1 MIYMDVIVFIPIL
14 FFSIVLHEFA
24 HGLAAYRM
32 GDDTAYLSGRLTLNP
47 VKHVDP
53 IGTLAVPALCWLT
66 GMPLFGWAKPVPINP
81 MRFPSPRCDMG
92 KVAFAGPA
100 VNLTLAVICVLVMK
114 ILILAQSHFS
124 VHTLE
129 QTFRFL
135 QYGMFINVF
144 LAVFNLIP
152 IPPLD
157 GGRVLTALL
166 PVRAAYAY
174 DSFFGRYGMYVVL
187 ALILTGGVKYI
198 LLPPTMLIVGLFSKF
213 LM

>member
-1 MIYMDVIVFIPIL
+1 MEVIVYIPIL

-24 HGLAAYRM
+24 HGMAAFRL

-47 VKHVDP
+47 LHHVDLV
-53 IGTLAVPALCWLT
+53 GTLLVPALCWVMGL
-66 GMPLFGWAKPVPINP
+66 PLFGWAKPVPINP
-81 MRFPSPRCDMG
+81 LRMPSPRRDMG

-100 VNLTLAVICVLVMK
+100 VNLLLAVVCVLIMK
-114 ILILAQSHFS
+114 IFIVAQASFS
-124 VHTLE
+124 PEVL
-129 QTFRFL
+129 QQLFLFL

-157 GGRVLTALL
+157 GGRIVTALL
-166 PVRAAYAY
+166 PVRAALRYEG
-174 DSFFGRYGMYVVL
+174 FFGRYGMFVVL

-198 LLPPTMLIVGLFSKF
+198 LLPPTLLLVGLFSKF

>member
-1 MIYMDVIVFIPIL
+1 MEVIVFLPIL
-14 FFSIVLHEFA
+14 FFSIILHEFA
-24 HGLAAYRM
+24 HGFVAFRM

-47 VKHVDP
+47 ISHVDI
-53 IGTLAVPALCWLT
+53 IGSIAVPALCWLT

-81 MRFPSPRCDMG
+81 LRFASPRRDMG

-100 VNLTLAVICVLVMK
+100 ANLLLATLCVLAMK
-114 ILILAQSHFS
+114 IFLLAQSFFS
-124 VHTLE
+124 SRALE
-129 QTFRFL
+129 QIFVFL
-135 QYGMFINVF
+135 QYGMFINIF

-157 GGRVLTALL
+157 GGRIVTALL
-166 PVRAAYAY
+166 PQRAAYGY

-198 LLPPTMLIVGLFSKF
+198 LLPPTMLLVGIFSKF

>member
-1 MIYMDVIVFIPIL
+1 MEVIVFLPIL
-14 FFSIVLHEFA
+14 FFSIILHEFA
-24 HGLAAYRM
+24 HGFVAFRM

-47 VKHVDP
+47 ISHVDI
-53 IGTLAVPALCWLT
+53 IGSIAVPALCWLT

-81 MRFPSPRCDMG
+81 LRFASPRRDMG

-100 VNLTLAVICVLVMK
+100 ANLLLAALCVLAMK
-114 ILILAQSHFS
+114 IFL
-124 VHTLE
+124 LE
-129 QTFRFL
+129 QSFFSPRALEQIFVFL
-135 QYGMFINVF
+135 QYGMFINIF

-157 GGRVLTALL
+157 GGRIVTALL
-166 PVRAAYAY
+166 PQRAAYGY

-198 LLPPTMLIVGLFSKF
+198 LLPPTMLLVGIFSKF

>member
-1 MIYMDVIVFIPIL
+1 MR
-14 FFSIVLHEFA
+14 A
-24 HGLAAYRM
+24 
-32 GDDTAYLSGRLTLNP
+32 GDENFNSC
-47 VKHVDP
+47 
-53 IGTLAVPALCWLT
+53 AVPFFRAYAGT
-66 GMPLFGWAKPVPINP
+66 DVPV
-81 MRFPSPRCDMG
+81 
-92 KVAFAGPA
+92 
-100 VNLTLAVICVLVMK
+100 
-114 ILILAQSHFS
+114 
-124 VHTLE
+124 
-129 QTFRFL
+129 L

>member
-1 MIYMDVIVFIPIL
+1 MEVIVFLPIL
-14 FFSIVLHEFA
+14 FFSIILHEFA
-24 HGLAAYRM
+24 HGFVAFRM

-47 VKHVDP
+47 ISHVDI
-53 IGTLAVPALCWLT
+53 IGSIAVPALCWLT

-81 MRFPSPRCDMG
+81 LRFASPRRDMG

-100 VNLTLAVICVLVMK
+100 ANLLLATLCVLAMK
-114 ILILAQSHFS
+114 IFLLAQSSFS
-124 VHTLE
+124 PRALE
-129 QTFRFL
+129 QIFVFL
-135 QYGMFINVF
+135 QYGMFINIF

-157 GGRVLTALL
+157 GGRIVTALL
-166 PVRAAYAY
+166 PQRAAYGY

-198 LLPPTMLIVGLFSKF
+198 LLPPTMLLVEIFSKF

>member
-1 MIYMDVIVFIPIL
+1 MIVFLPIL

-24 HGLAAYRM
+24 HGLAAYRL

-47 VKHVDP
+47 LHHIDP
-53 IGTLAVPALCWLT
+53 IGTLAVPALCWLI

-81 MRFPSPRCDMG
+81 MRMPSPRRDMD

-100 VNLTLAVICVLVMK
+100 VNLLLAVVCVLVMK
-114 ILILAQSHFS
+114 ILLVGQAFFS
-124 VHTLE
+124 ARALE
-129 QTFRFL
+129 QLFLFL

-157 GGRVLTALL
+157 GGRIVTALL
-166 PVRAAYAY
+166 PLQAALKY
-174 DSFFGRYGMYVVL
+174 DGFFGRYGMYVVL
-187 ALILTGGVKYI
+187 ALILTGAVKYI
-198 LLPPTMLIVGLFSKF
+198 LLPPTMLVVGAFSKF